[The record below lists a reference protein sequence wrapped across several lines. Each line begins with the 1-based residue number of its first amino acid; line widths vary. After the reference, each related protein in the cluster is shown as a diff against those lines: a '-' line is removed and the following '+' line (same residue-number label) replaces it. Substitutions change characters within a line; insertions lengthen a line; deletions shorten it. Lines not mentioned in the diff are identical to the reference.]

1 MKQLPTSFFMSPEIG
16 HLKAAPWPTFIGQ
29 FSRGVLT
36 MAHTYGAAPFPWPMT
51 YVRGLSGTA
60 KVSLP

>member
-1 MKQLPTSFFMSPEIG
+1 MSPEME
-16 HLKAAPWPTFIGQ
+16 HLKAVPWPTLIGQ

-36 MAHTYGAAPFPWPMT
+36 MAHTYGVAPFPWPMT